1 VRRNLSDVQRRLV
14 LATGSIV
21 IALLGAACG
30 SSDTASPTGSTITVE
45 ATSFATLPTT
55 PTTLPNQTTVPVV
68 AGEQKYTVQSGDY
81 PLGVA
86 QKFGVTLDAMNAAN
100 AATPG
105 YSAFFAGL
113 EIIIPAG
120 GTPQVATTTIAGQA
134 PATTVPPA
142 GATTTTT
149 AVAGGQPNC
158 GVGSYTL
165 VAGDYPTLVAKKFD
179 TTVQELDAINADT
192 PGYSAFYVGLVIK
205 IPAKTAC

>member
-1 VRRNLSDVQRRLV
+1 MRRNLSGVQRSLV

-21 IALLGAACG
+21 LALLGAACG

-55 PTTLPNQTTVPVV
+55 PTTLPNQTTVPAV

-100 AATPG
+100 AATAG

-120 GTPQVATTTIAGQA
+120 GTPQVTTTTIAGQA
-134 PATTVPPA
+134 PVTTVPPA
-142 GATTTTT
+142 NAATTTTIT
-149 AVAGGQPNC
+149 GGQPNC

-165 VAGDYPTLVAKKFD
+165 VDGDYPALVAQKFD
-179 TTVQELDAINADT
+179 TTVQELNAINADT
-192 PGYSAFYVGLVIK
+192 PGYSAFYVGLTIK